1 MSRRGW
7 VLFAAMGAIWG
18 VPYLMIKVADGGVAV
33 PVLVFARVFAGSVLL
48 LPLVIRGGRLI
59 TLRGAWWWLVA
70 FAAMEV
76 IVPWLLLSDAERRLS
91 SSLSGLLVAAAPLM
105 GVAAVKLA
113 GDTEPLT
120 FIRWAGLG
128 VGLGGVALLLGPGAS
143 GGAAR
148 PVLEVLGTA
157 LCYAIGP
164 VIADRKLAEVDS
176 LAATAACLTLA
187 AVVYAPAAALTWPH
201 AMPSAQVLAA
211 LAGLALVCTALA
223 NVLYLQLIAE
233 AGAARAVVITY
244 INPAVAVALG
254 AVVLGEPF
262 TPLIAISFALILAG
276 SILATR
282 PASQRATGAPRG
294 GVRRLRGRNA
304 APSSTGLPDQAS
316 PPAVTA
322 GQHVRHKV
330 LAPAG
335 GHHGEDTGYR

>member
-1 MSRRGW
+1 MPS
-7 VLFAAMGAIWG
+7 
-18 VPYLMIKVADGGVAV
+18 
-33 PVLVFARVFAGSVLL
+33 GS
-48 LPLVIRGGRLI
+48 
-59 TLRGAWWWLVA
+59 
-70 FAAMEV
+70 
-76 IVPWLLLSDAERRLS
+76 LSI
-91 SSLSGLLVAAAPLM
+91 SLSGLLVAAAPLM
-105 GVAAVKLA
+105 GVAAAKLA

-128 VGLGGVALLLGPGAS
+128 VGLGGVALLLGPSAS

-187 AVVYAPAAALTWPH
+187 AVVYAPAAPLTWPH

-262 TPLIAISFALILAG
+262 TPLIAISFALILAAG
-276 SILATR
+276 TAPISSRPPAASTSTTSRTRARQASSTPPAPTSWARLAALKDHYDPGNVFHLNHNIRPPARSTPNPVR
-282 PASQRATGAPRG
+282 PALT
-294 GVRRLRGRNA
+294 A
-304 APSSTGLPDQAS
+304 ALPGLI
-316 PPAVTA
+316 PA
-322 GQHVRHKV
+322 
-330 LAPAG
+330 
-335 GHHGEDTGYR
+335 